1 MLVTKDNVRNYNIL
15 SGEKNMNI
23 QRNSVE
29 KMVKLIIQINCMQF
43 VYLHLPG
50 RIFFSTFSPLLH
62 LTIDYYVCIHGK

>member
-43 VYLHLPG
+43 VSLHLPG
-50 RIFFSTFSPLLH
+50 GIFFPPYS
-62 LTIDYYVCIHGK
+62 I